1 MRQILCLLLFFALCP
16 ALFATNPTDGEM
28 DKVSAEIAALINTD
42 LPIFLEVRAGEWT
55 SALTSGIKRLLLQKG
70 ADVRERRVQDH
81 LPAASIEDEEPI
93 DFLLEDDQDLIDL
106 APYLLKTASLV
117 SIDLDLQWQVVEHKS
132 FLSYRSERKP
142 MYVFNIKQVLLPQQ
156 KLQKVS
162 TYTHHPISEQTP
174 AYATTSIKWF
184 EPMLV
189 TAALASII
197 YLLWTTE

>member
-1 MRQILCLLLFFALCP
+1 MRQILCLLLLFALCP
-16 ALFATNPTDGEM
+16 AFLAANPADGEV
-28 DKVSAEIAALINTD
+28 DKVSAEIAALIDTD

-55 SALTSGIKRLLLQKG
+55 SALTNGIKRLLLQKG

-81 LPAASIEDEEPI
+81 LPAASIEDESLISSAQEP
-93 DFLLEDDQDLIDL
+93 DPDLIDL
-106 APYLLKTASLV
+106 APYLLKSASLV
-117 SIDLDLQWQVVEHKS
+117 LVELDLQWEVVEHKG

-142 MYVFNIKQVLLPQQ
+142 LYAFNVKQVLLPQQ

-162 TYTHHPISEQTP
+162 TYKHHPVIEPSS
-174 AYATTSIKWF
+174 AYSSTGIRWF